1 MNHYGG
7 IIIMKSLIYRNPVIS
22 AITINLMIIILNIYS
37 INQRI
42 QPLTMSLIL
51 LANVNKRIIE
61 KGQNID
67 KQKKTII
74 YISFFSM
81 IITNMAYIMYM
92 YIVRKRQLI
101 NGF

>member
-1 MNHYGG
+1 
-7 IIIMKSLIYRNPVIS
+7 MKSLIYRNPVIS

-42 QPLTMSLIL
+42 QPLTMALIL
-51 LANVNKRIIE
+51 ISSVNKRIIE

-81 IITNMAYIMYM
+81 IIANMAYITYM

>member
-1 MNHYGG
+1 
-7 IIIMKSLIYRNPVIS
+7 MKSLIYRNPVIS

>member
-1 MNHYGG
+1 
-7 IIIMKSLIYRNPVIS
+7 MKSLIYRNPVIS

-42 QPLTMSLIL
+42 QPLTMSLML
-51 LANVNKRIIE
+51 LANVNKRILD